1 MTNLLFL
8 SFYYRPDL
16 CAGSFRATPL
26 VNALS
31 KLAGTDVRIEVLTTW
46 PNRYA
51 TFAEDCAET
60 EQIGNVS
67 VRRIKLPAHRSD
79 MVGQSRG
86 FYTFAKEV
94 NKLTR
99 GKHYDMVFATSSR
112 LLTAS
117 LGAWVARKKRARL
130 YLDIRDIFA
139 DTIGEIMPQPAAF
152 FAGSFFGLVE
162 RLTMRRAVNINLVSR
177 GFEPYFRKRYPDK
190 SFTWITNGIDP
201 EFIDASE
208 SVAVS
213 SPGPDVPTV
222 LYAGNVGEGQCLHEI
237 IPQLAR
243 ALEGKANFIVIGDG
257 GRRQQLADAIAA
269 AGVCNVEL
277 QPPVGRE
284 RLIEQY
290 READVLF
297 LHLGAYRAFEKVL
310 PSKLFEYGAMGKPI
324 LAGVSGFSARFV
336 NEELSN
342 SGVFTPCDVD
352 DAVRAFE
359 SLRLADS
366 PRPQFVQK
374 YSRENLSTEL
384 ARDILDRM
392 ESTA

>member
-86 FYTFAKEV
+86 FYKFAKEV

-117 LGAWVARKKRARL
+117 LGAWVARKTRARL

-152 FAGSFFGLVE
+152 LAGSFFGLVE

-222 LYAGNVGEGQCLHEI
+222 LYAGNVGEGQCLHQI
-237 IPQLAR
+237 VPQLAR
-243 ALEGKANFIVIGDG
+243 ALAGKARFIIIGDG

-269 AGVCNVEL
+269 AGACNVEL

-290 READVLF
+290 KEADVLF

-310 PSKLFEYGAMGKPI
+310 PSKLFEYGAMGKPV

-342 SGVFTPCDVD
+342 SAVFSPCDVN

-359 SLRLADS
+359 SLRLEDS
-366 PRPQFVQK
+366 PRPQFIQK
-374 YSRENLSTEL
+374 YSRENLSAEL
-384 ARDILDRM
+384 ARDILERM